1 MRNLTIILILLALI
15 ACAQPAMKDQ
25 EKEYKNQIEKRM
37 REIRDQA
44 VHAPEFPANFQWL
57 NTSKPLSIQSLKG
70 KMILLDFWTYCCINC
85 MHVLPDL
92 KYLEQKYA
100 DQPLMVIGVHSA
112 KFDNETEIENVRNA
126 ILRYEIEHPVI
137 LDDNHQIWSAYRVR
151 AWPTLVLIDP
161 DGYLI
166 GMFPGEGN
174 RDALDWAIGTSL
186 EYYRL
191 AGKLNNSPLQIDLE
205 RNFIA
210 PRSLNYP
217 GKIVALPDSE
227 KLIISDS
234 NNHRFLVVNATGK
247 ILDVIGNGTPGFDD
261 GSFEDATFF
270 RPQGM
275 AFHQDTLYVADTENH
290 AIRKINLKAR
300 TVETV
305 AGIGMQASHFNHAG
319 PGKSTALNS
328 PWDLFIQDN
337 TCYIAMAGPHQIWTL
352 DLKSNWVA
360 PFAGTGQEARIDGD
374 RSTAAF
380 AQPSGIT
387 GDGENLYI
395 ADSEI
400 SSVRQINL
408 KTGQVST
415 LAGGDLFEF
424 GDKDG
429 QGNAVRLQHPLGILF
444 YDKLLYLADTYN
456 HKIKIIDP
464 KIQITKTFAGN
475 GRGYLDGQKPQF
487 YEPSGLAVLNG
498 KLYIAD
504 TNNHLIRI
512 LDLKTGKVETLGIH
526 GLEKVESVAKVESDT
541 DEWLLLAD
549 APTIELPV
557 QKLKPDQTIQLM
569 VKIEL
574 KSGQKF
580 NPGSPLK
587 YLITIEVP
595 LLSYEFQEQIQVI
608 EIPSTEFMLPV
619 QTLSNAGDGA
629 FTLDLLYYY
638 CEDAAQSLC
647 YIRSVRYVIPFEIV
661 PDGADKILIIENPAV
676 D

>member
-1 MRNLTIILILLALI
+1 MRIFSIILIFLSLN

-37 REIRDQA
+37 REIRDRA

-70 KMILLDFWTYCCINC
+70 KMVLLDFWTYCCINC

-92 KYLEQKYA
+92 KYLEQKYI
-100 DQPLMVIGVHSA
+100 DQPVVVIGVHSA

-137 LDDNHQIWSAYRVR
+137 LDDNHQIWSAYSVR
-151 AWPTLVLIDP
+151 AWPTLILIDP
-161 DGYLI
+161 EGYI
-166 GMFPGEGN
+166 VGMFSGEGN
-174 RDALDWAIGTSL
+174 REALDWAIGTSL

-191 AGKLNNSPLQIDLE
+191 AGKLNDSPLQFDLE
-205 RNFIA
+205 KNFVP

-217 GKIVALPDSE
+217 GKIVAQPDSG

-234 NNHRFLVVNATGK
+234 NNHRFLVVNETGK
-247 ILDVIGNGTPGFDD
+247 ILDVIGNGSSGFDD
-261 GSFEDATFF
+261 GPFEEATFF

-290 AIRKINLKAR
+290 AIRKINFKAR

-305 AGIGMQASHFNHAG
+305 AGIGTQASHFNHAG
-319 PGKSTALNS
+319 TGKSTALNS
-328 PWDLFIQDN
+328 PWDLFVQDN
-337 TCYIAMAGPHQIWTL
+337 ICYIAMAGPHQIWTL

-444 YDKLLYLADTYN
+444 SDNVLYLADTYN

-464 KIQITKTFAGN
+464 KIQSTKTFAGN
-475 GRGYLDGQKPQF
+475 GRGYQDGQKPQF

-504 TNNHLIRI
+504 TNNHRIRI
-512 LDLKTGKVETLGIH
+512 LDLKTGVVETFNLPGS
-526 GLEKVESVAKVESDT
+526 EKTHPEKG
-541 DEWLLLAD
+541 EWLLLAD
-549 APTIELPV
+549 SPIIEFPV
-557 QKLKPDQTIQLM
+557 QKLKPNQVIQFY
-569 VKIEL
+569 VNIEL
-574 KSGQKF
+574 KPEQKF
-580 NPGSPLK
+580 NPGSPIK
-587 YLITIEVP
+587 YLINIETP
-595 LLSYEFQEQIQVI
+595 LLSNELQNQIQVS
-608 EIPSTEFMLPV
+608 EKPLTELVLPI
-619 QTLSNAGDGA
+619 QTLSDSGEGA
-629 FTLDLLYYY
+629 FTFDLLYYY
-638 CEDAAQSLC
+638 CENATQSLC
-647 YIRSVRYVIPFEIV
+647 YVRSIRYVIPFEIV
-661 PDGADKILIIENPAV
+661 PDGSVKIILKENPAV

>member
-1 MRNLTIILILLALI
+1 
-15 ACAQPAMKDQ
+15 MKDQ
-25 EKEYKNQIEKRM
+25 EKENKNQIEKRI
-37 REIRDQA
+37 REIRDRSIR
-44 VHAPEFPANFQWL
+44 APEFPTNFKWL
-57 NTSKPLSIQSLKG
+57 NTSRPLSIKSLKG
-70 KMILLDFWTYCCINC
+70 RMVLLDFWTYCCINC

-92 KYLEQKYA
+92 KYLEQKYI
-100 DQPLMVIGVHSA
+100 DQPFTVIGVHSA
-112 KFDNETEIENVRNA
+112 KFDNETEVDNVRNA

-137 LDDNHQIWSAYRVR
+137 LDDGHQIWSTFGVR

-174 RDALDWAIGTSL
+174 RDALDWAIETSL
-186 EYYRL
+186 EYYRQ
-191 AGKLNNSPLQIDLE
+191 AGKLDNSPLKLDLE
-205 RNFIA
+205 KEFVK
-210 PRSLNYP
+210 PSLLNYP
-217 GKIVALPDSE
+217 GKIIAQPDSGR
-227 KLIISDS
+227 LIISDS
-234 NNHRFLVVNATGK
+234 NHHRFLVVDETGK
-247 ILDVIGNGTPGFDD
+247 IIEVIGNGDSGFDD
-261 GSFEDATFF
+261 GTFEEATFF

-275 AFHQDTLYVADTENH
+275 AFHHDTLYVADTENH
-290 AIRKINLKAR
+290 AIRRINFTTRK
-300 TVETV
+300 VETV
-305 AGIGMQASHFNHAG
+305 AGTGIQADHFNRG
-319 PGKSTALNS
+319 GEGKSTALNS
-328 PWDLFIQDN
+328 PWDLYIQGD
-337 TCYIAMAGPHQIWTL
+337 TCYIAMAGLHQIWTL
-352 DLKSNWVA
+352 DLKSYRVA
-360 PFAGTGQEARIDGD
+360 PYAGSGREARIDGD
-374 RSTAAF
+374 RATAAF

-415 LAGGDLFEF
+415 LVGGDLFAF

-429 QGNAVRLQHPLGILF
+429 RGDDVRLQHPLGIF
-444 YDKLLYLADTYN
+444 FHENVLYLADTYN
-456 HKIKIIDP
+456 HKIKTIDP
-464 KIQITKTFAGN
+464 KTQTAKAFAGS
-475 GRGYLDGQKPQF
+475 GQGYRDGEKPQF
-487 YEPSGLAVLNG
+487 YEPSGLTVLNG

-512 LDLKTGKVETLGIH
+512 LDLKKGNVETLDIR
-526 GLEKVESVAKVESDT
+526 GLEKIESGPKVEST

-587 YLITIEVP
+587 YFITIEVP
-595 LLSYEFQEQIQVI
+595 LIDYKSPNNIQVVD
-608 EIPSTEFMLPV
+608 IPTNDILIPV
-619 QTLSNAGDGA
+619 QTRSNTGEGA